1 MKFAVIFSTILIVLF
16 GSSALYAEIYEW
28 VDEHGVK
35 RYSNVP
41 PPENQDSKVV
51 FEEYEHDKSADQKRT
66 QSDQEILK
74 TLVDEIEAE
83 DRKARA
89 EQEKKAAEEK
99 ANKPMSQDEMIA
111 VETERLLKKIAD
123 LEAKPLEFFGSQRN
137 KTLTIGFY
145 KYRLEDLARDP
156 DKYFKEPVR
165 FEGNVKY
172 SDYY

>member
-1 MKFAVIFSTILIVLF
+1 MKLAVIIGAILIVMPGPSILH
-16 GSSALYAEIYEW
+16 AEIYHW
-28 VDEHGVK
+28 VDEYGVK

-41 PPENQDSKVV
+41 PPENQKSKVV
-51 FEEYEHDKSADQKRT
+51 FEEYEYDKTADQKRT

-74 TLVDEIEAE
+74 ALVEEIEE
-83 DRKARA
+83 ENRKAQV
-89 EQEKKAAEEK
+89 EQDQKLAAEK
-99 ANKPMSQDEMIA
+99 ANKPMSREEMVA
-111 VETERLLKKIAD
+111 VETERLLKKIAA

-145 KYRLEDLARDP
+145 KYRLDDLARDP

>member
-1 MKFAVIFSTILIVLF
+1 MKLAVILGAILIIMP
-16 GSSALYAEIYEW
+16 GPSALYAEIYHW
-28 VDEHGVK
+28 VDEYGVK

-41 PPENQDSKVV
+41 PPENQNSKVV
-51 FEEYEHDKSADQKRT
+51 FEEYEYDKAADQKRM

-74 TLVDEIEAE
+74 ALVEEIEE
-83 DRKARA
+83 QDRKAQA
-89 EQEKKAAEEK
+89 VQEKKLAAEK
-99 ANKPMSQDEMIA
+99 ANKPMSREEMVA
-111 VETERLLKKIAD
+111 VETERLLKKIAA

-145 KYRLEDLARDP
+145 KYRLDDLARDP
-156 DKYFKEPVR
+156 DKYFKEPAR